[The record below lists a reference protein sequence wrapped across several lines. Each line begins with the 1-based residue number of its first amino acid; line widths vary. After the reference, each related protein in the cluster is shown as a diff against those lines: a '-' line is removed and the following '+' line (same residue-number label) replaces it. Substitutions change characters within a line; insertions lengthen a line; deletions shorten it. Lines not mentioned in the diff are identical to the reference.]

1 MGGKVRKRFLQ
12 AAVVG
17 MFPLS
22 NNARGK
28 LLEDN
33 EGGMFQSIR
42 FWQGWA
48 VFATVAALFAFIAN
62 AEFSLDGHTPD
73 YVALLGDDGA
83 PAWVVNADLKDGTLH
98 VRAAGAKPPTGEQRY
113 VLWLVG
119 VNPQRLGELPLHR
132 EHAALALSGT
142 ATAMLAHGKTLGVA
156 VESVGEGE
164 AGEPPSSWKWQAN
177 IARL

>member
-1 MGGKVRKRFLQ
+1 MFRF
-12 AAVVG
+12 
-17 MFPLS
+17 S
-22 NNARGK
+22 NYARGK
-28 LLEDN
+28 LLED
-33 EGGMFQSIR
+33 EGGIFQSIR

-62 AEFSLDGHTPD
+62 AEFPLDGHTPD
-73 YVALLGDDGA
+73 YVALLGNDGA

-98 VRAAGAKPPTGEQRY
+98 VRAAGAKPPAGEQRY

-119 VNPQRLGELPLHR
+119 VNSQRLGELPLHR
-132 EHAALALSGT
+132 DHAALQLSAT

-156 VESVGEGE
+156 LESVDEGE
-164 AGEPPSSWKWQAN
+164 ADEPPSAWKWQAN